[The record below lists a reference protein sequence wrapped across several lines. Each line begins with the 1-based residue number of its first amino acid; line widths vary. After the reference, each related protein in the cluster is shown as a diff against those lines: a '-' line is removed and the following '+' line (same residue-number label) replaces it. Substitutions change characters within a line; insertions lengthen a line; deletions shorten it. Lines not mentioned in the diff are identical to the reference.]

1 MMSFLKGGE
10 MNSENQ
16 IKKSHET
23 TRERFKRLATKRT
36 NEVLRKLKVLGNC
49 ANRQVYDYSREDVNK
64 IFNVIHQKVKEIEG
78 KFRASSDENFKL

>member
-1 MMSFLKGGE
+1 MIFLKGGE

-16 IKKSHET
+16 IKKSNET
-23 TRERFKRLATKRT
+23 ARERFKRLATKRT

-64 IFNVIHQKVKEIEG
+64 IFNVIHQKVKEIEA